1 MKIKKLTS
9 FLLTLFIILSITN
22 ISALAS
28 EPIYAEEDIQ
38 ALKNIYNYSNNCNY
52 LEWNF
57 EDPESI
63 YEVIWEEMDDSK
75 LHIVSI
81 TLSNLGISGTVDL
94 KDCIYLDSVSFSNS
108 NVEYVVLPNSIQSLN
123 STSFSNCSSLI
134 FVELNSDEIAI
145 GRNAFSGCIN
155 LRTLLNTDSITAIGT
170 NAFNK
175 CSKVMFYGDTK
186 SNYAYEYAKE
196 NRINFSTN
204 KTVTAY
210 CYVGIMLNKEND
222 TVDFTNDG
230 IPYHTGYL
238 ENEYGTFYADSEGL
252 IEFDVDLGS
261 RQNVVIDGKT
271 AITRNASFI
280 IPYKN
285 YEINSKSNAIGIIIF
300 DYIND
305 EYVNG
310 KDYVTLTK
318 YTMGSD
324 ADENYC
330 YDLNGDGLISDYEQN
345 IIAKFF
351 STSEGSLYELYVSW
365 K

>member
-1 MKIKKLTS
+1 
-9 FLLTLFIILSITN
+9 
-22 ISALAS
+22 
-28 EPIYAEEDIQ
+28 
-38 ALKNIYNYSNNCNY
+38 
-52 LEWNF
+52 
-57 EDPESI
+57 
-63 YEVIWEEMDDSK
+63 MDDSK

-94 KDCIYLDSVSFSNS
+94 KDCVYLDSVSFSNS
-108 NVEYVVLPNSIQSLN
+108 HIEYVVLPNSIQSLG

-134 FVELNSDEIAI
+134 FVELTSDEIAI

-155 LRTLLNTDSITAIGT
+155 LRTLLNTDSITSIGT

-186 SNYAYEYAKE
+186 SNYAYEYAK
-196 NRINFSTN
+196 NNKINFSTN

-210 CYVGIMLNKEND
+210 CYVGIMLNKEID
-222 TVDFTNDG
+222 TVDLTNDG

-238 ENEYGTFYADSEGL
+238 ENDYGTFYADSEGL
-252 IEFDVDLGS
+252 IEFDIDLGS

-285 YEINSKSNAIGIIIF
+285 YEINSKSNAIGIIVF
-300 DYIND
+300 DYIGD

-310 KDYVTLTK
+310 KDYVCLTK
-318 YTMGSD
+318 YVIGSD

-330 YDLNGDGLISDYEQN
+330 YDLNGDGLISDYEQS
-345 IIAKFF
+345 IINKFF
-351 STSEGSLYELYVSW
+351 STSADSLYKLYISW

>member
-1 MKIKKLTS
+1 MKKLTS
-9 FLLTLFIILSITN
+9 FIFTLLIILSFTT

-38 ALKNIYNYSNNCNY
+38 ALKNIYSYSNNCDY

-63 YEVIWEEMDDSK
+63 YEVIWDEMEDGK

-81 TLSNLGISGTVDL
+81 SLSNLEVSGTVDL
-94 KDCIYLDSVSFSNS
+94 KDCVYLDSASFSNS
-108 NVEYVVLPNSIQSLN
+108 NVENVVLPNSIKSLN

-134 FVELNSDEIAI
+134 FVELNSDEITI
-145 GRNAFSGCIN
+145 GRNTFSGCLN
-155 LRTLLNTDSITAIGT
+155 LRTLLNTDSITAIGP

-210 CYVGIMLNKEND
+210 CYVGIMMNKNND
-222 TVDFTNDG
+222 TVDLTNGG

-238 ENEYGTFYADSEGL
+238 ENDYGTFYANSEGL

-285 YEINSKSNAIGIIIF
+285 YEVNSKSNAIGIVVC
-300 DYIND
+300 DYNHDQYINA
-305 EYVNG
+305 
-310 KDYVTLTK
+310 KDYRYLIT
-318 YTMGSD
+318 YIIGSD
-324 ADENYC
+324 VDENYC
-330 YDLNGDGLISDYEQN
+330 YDLDNDGLISDFEKSY
-345 IIAKFF
+345 F
-351 STSEGSLYELYVSW
+351 SEFISSSGNWADKIYFSW
-365 K
+365 R